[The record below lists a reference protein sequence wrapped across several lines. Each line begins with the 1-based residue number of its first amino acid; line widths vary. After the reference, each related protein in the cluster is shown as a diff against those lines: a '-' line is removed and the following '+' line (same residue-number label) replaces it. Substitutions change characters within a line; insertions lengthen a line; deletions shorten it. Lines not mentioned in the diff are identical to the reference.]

1 MTAIMEKRAREIFRD
16 ALMLHYI
23 DDICAAGEEVEMWLK
38 THGGWFPDQQQD
50 YGYGSLMPEADGPD
64 VMSEEPKKA
73 ASEAKGVMSLLAE
86 FLGDG
91 IAEHMGRSDLKTSA
105 QKWLDN
111 LEKQAPASSSGLTE
125 ANVEAHDFRL
135 EFAHETLQS
144 FKDRKGQRDRSR
156 CPRRNVM
163 SEMTNAVLEARIGA
177 LEKTI
182 KAKDDIIH
190 GMKIDHMREKTQLEV
205 KNIENNTRIILL
217 QMRLDT
223 ANDSV
228 EFWKK
233 CLNSFSR

>member
-1 MTAIMEKRAREIFRD
+1 MTAIMEKRARVIFRD

-23 DDICAAGEEVEMWLK
+23 DDILAAGEEVEMWLK
-38 THGGWFPDQQQD
+38 THDGWFPDQQQD
-50 YGYGSLMPEADGPD
+50 YGYGSEMPEADGPD
-64 VMSEEPKKA
+64 VMSKEPIKA

-91 IAEHMGRSDLKTSA
+91 IAEHMGRSDLKASA

-156 CPRRNVM
+156 SPRRCVIPQ
-163 SEMTNAVLEARIGA
+163 MTVAVLKETIQLKDQIIEALQGKIQAQDRELVNNAYRITY
-177 LEKTI
+177 LETMV
-182 KAKDDIIH
+182 KAKDEMIATVMAQ
-190 GMKIDHMREKTQLEV
+190 MKSTFEKP
-205 KNIENNTRIILL
+205 
-217 QMRLDT
+217 
-223 ANDSV
+223 
-228 EFWKK
+228 
-233 CLNSFSR
+233 